1 MNQSNN
7 PDEVLLSDLDNE
19 ELLATY
25 ATQLH
30 EVNTPSP
37 DLAHED
43 EQALKEEA
51 FEDLQAMQQEILR
64 RMTAAA
70 ESHCRMGVACP
81 QHDGQVHGQEASEL
95 RTALEALL
103 EEVEGTKFTRSDPWE
118 AEEVCYKIQIDVLD
132 KVDCRD
138 SLAFEE
144 QAAVE
149 FSCSSVPELTP
160 GTLEYQINQLSLAN
174 AQLVSEI
181 ERIKSIQLGSI
192 NLRGKL
198 EEWIELKG
206 SWIGLAAEVKKILD
220 STDDQEFEEFVAVD
234 SIVNAVSNIQASL
247 KVLTNMEKGTKT
259 RPPVYRCPKC
269 KEPLSTCELRRAGT
283 LDILEKEPSTTPPW
297 CESCVVHER

>member
-1 MNQSNN
+1 MKH
-7 PDEVLLSDLDNE
+7 LSDFDNE
-19 ELLATY
+19 ELLAMY
-25 ATQLH
+25 VQQIH
-30 EVNTPSP
+30 EVNTASP
-37 DLAHED
+37 DLSPED
-43 EQALKEEA
+43 EGFLKEEA
-51 FEDLQAMQQEILR
+51 LHDLKSIKDEVLR

-70 ESHCRMGVACP
+70 ETTPPAKPAYEEIVTGLER
-81 QHDGQVHGQEASEL
+81 
-95 RTALEALL
+95 ALEHLEYCGWGDAWEREVSVDLRKELPALL
-103 EEVEGTKFTRSDPWE
+103 ERAK
-118 AEEVCYKIQIDVLD
+118 IDVLD